1 MQGGGGTDEPDGAEA
16 EQAHVKAGNGQK
28 VRQPGATKQVIDRL
42 FDMPPVTDQKGSG
55 DSARRPIHA
64 GGDFVRAALAER
76 GKTHSPV
83 KVIRRQ
89 RYRRPTRNDIAAGN
103 HSGRKRAP

>member
-1 MQGGGGTDEPDGAEA
+1 MR
-16 EQAHVKAGNGQK
+16 QA
-28 VRQPGATKQVIDRL
+28 GATKQVIDRL

-55 DSARRPIHA
+55 ESARRPIHA

-76 GKTHSPV
+76 GKTHPPV

-89 RYRRPTRNDIAAGN
+89 RGL
-103 HSGRKRAP
+103 GREEQPQDLPFDHAVPAMDPVDLQPDA